1 MPVDDDPVHPVE
13 RKLAQ
18 DAAAMKLAADASD
31 RGTATPDEAPESLAA
46 FGANH
51 DHDDENPAPPGVV
64 IKFED
69 DGDAQ
74 SDASPQPPRADHFDA
89 EQDDAR
95 LVLMKAPDPSASL

>member
-1 MPVDDDPVHPVE
+1 MPVDNDPVHPVE

-46 FGANH
+46 FGAH
-51 DHDDENPAPPGVV
+51 HDDENPAPPGVV

-74 SDASPQPPRADHFDA
+74 SDASPQPPRADHFNA
-89 EQDDAR
+89 EEDDAR